1 MSDSDTGPVAVPRQ
15 VHCELVTMR
24 QMGTHDMLSEEV
36 LDGLAEYN
44 FDAARQWV
52 LEHPDEYVRA
62 LDEGTTV
69 KAGGD
74 ADTSS
79 ERA

>member
-15 VHCELVTMR
+15 VHLELLTMR
-24 QMGTHDMLSEEV
+24 QMGTHDMLSEDV
-36 LDGLAEYN
+36 LDGLEEYN
-44 FDAARQWV
+44 FDAAREWV

-62 LDEGTTV
+62 LDEGTRV
-69 KAGGD
+69 EAD
-74 ADTSS
+74 ANASS